1 MPYTIDLSGGTVV
14 VTGGNRGIGLAMSEA
29 VANAGANV
37 AILYRS
43 HPEAEKSA
51 AKVAEKFGTKVK
63 AYKCD
68 VGDQELVL
76 KTIEA
81 AAKDLGTPIVGLMAN
96 AGVSVVKPALELS
109 KADYDYV
116 YNTNVFGVFNTCQAV
131 AKHWKAVG
139 YKKGSIVVTSS
150 MSSEI
155 YNQSAPNVPLTQVF
169 YNSSKGAVSNMVKC
183 LAAEW
188 APLGIR
194 VNALEPGF
202 CNTEQTSGMDANV
215 RDYQASSIPLKRF
228 SEPHEQAEPAVM
240 LLSDKASYITGT
252 ILRPDGGFTIW

>member
-1 MPYTIDLSGGTVV
+1 MPYTIDLSHGTVI

-43 HPEAEKSA
+43 HPDAEKNA
-51 AKVAEKFGTKVK
+51 AKVAEKFGVKVK

-68 VGDQELVL
+68 VGNHELMVE
-76 KTIEA
+76 TIEKA
-81 AAKDLGTPIVGLMAN
+81 SKELEKPIIGLMAN

-109 KADYDYV
+109 KDDFDFV
-116 YNTNVFGVFNTCQAV
+116 YSTNVYGVFNTCQAV
-131 AKHWKAVG
+131 AKHWKSAG
-139 YKKGSIVVTSS
+139 FKKGSIVVTSS
-150 MSSEI
+150 MSSSI
-155 YNQSAPNVPLTQVF
+155 YNQSALNEPLTQVF
-169 YNSSKGAVSNMVKC
+169 YNSSKGAVTNMVKA

-188 APLGIR
+188 APIGIR

-202 CNTEQTSGMDANV
+202 CNTEQTSGMDPKI
-215 RDYQASSIPLKRF
+215 RDFQASSIPLKRF

-240 LLSDKASYITGT
+240 LLSEKASYITGT